1 LFDKSSV
8 LSAFHVTPSG
18 APLRPCEIIG
28 IQPVI
33 LRRFLVTLIRRSF
46 LLLLIVCLGCVAQST
61 SPDLN
66 KKIERQVRSYYKIPA
81 EVHVIVG
88 TPSPSPEMPN
98 YESVVVTIDNGGKK
112 QDLSFLVS
120 KDRISLMR
128 VIKFDLNK
136 DPFAE
141 TMSKID
147 TSGRPVRG
155 AKASKVVVVNFDDFE
170 CPFCSRMHQTLF
182 PQILK
187 EYGDRVT
194 FIYKD
199 YPLVEIH
206 PWATH
211 AAVDANCLAAQ
222 NGDAY
227 WDFADY
233 IHSNQREV
241 NNEKT
246 PAARTDVLDRLTVSQ
261 GQKHNLDVGKL
272 QACIKAQDETAV
284 KASMKEGE
292 AIGVD
297 ATPALFINGQKLDGA
312 VPIGEVR
319 AALDQALKDANLPVP
334 DHAAVAAAPA
344 SK

>member
-1 LFDKSSV
+1 M
-8 LSAFHVTPSG
+8 
-18 APLRPCEIIG
+18 
-28 IQPVI
+28 
-33 LRRFLVTLIRRSF
+33 TLIRRSF
-46 LLLLIVCLGCVAQST
+46 LLLLVICVGCVAQSA
-61 SPDLN
+61 SPDLT
-66 KKIERQVRSYYKIPA
+66 KKIERQVRSYYHVPP
-81 EVHVIVG
+81 EVHVLVG
-88 TPSPSPEMPN
+88 APSPSADFPN
-98 YESVVVTIDNGGKK
+98 YDSLTVTIQGDERK
-112 QDLSFLVS
+112 QDLTFLIS
-120 KDRISLMR
+120 KDRSSMMR
-128 VIKFDLNK
+128 MTKFDLSK

-147 TSGRPVRG
+147 VSGRPTRG
-155 AKASKVVVVNFDDFE
+155 VKASKVVVGNFDDFE

-182 PQILK
+182 PTIFK

-233 IHSNQREV
+233 IHANQHEV
-241 NNEKT
+241 SNEKT
-246 PAARTDVLDRLTVSQ
+246 PTARFDALDRLTLLQ
-261 GQKHNLDVGKL
+261 GQKHNLDVVKL
-272 QACIKAQDETAV
+272 QSCLKAQDESGI
-284 KASMKEGE
+284 KASMKEADGL
-292 AIGVD
+292 GVE
-297 ATPALFINGQKLDGA
+297 ATPTLFINGQKVDGA
-312 VPIGEVR
+312 VPINDIR

-334 DHAAVAAAPA
+334 DHSAPAAPAAAPPA